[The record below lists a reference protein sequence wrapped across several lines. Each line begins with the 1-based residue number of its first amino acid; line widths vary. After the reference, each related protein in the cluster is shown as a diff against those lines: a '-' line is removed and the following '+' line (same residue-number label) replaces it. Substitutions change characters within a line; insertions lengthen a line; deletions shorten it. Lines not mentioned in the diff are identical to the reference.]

1 MYVVAVNGESQ
12 KWQWKQGYL
21 IWEEKAYSG
30 FMMTQNGFVQFYAFI
45 TSFRNSNILDNQ

>member
-1 MYVVAVNGESQ
+1 MGKVKSGSGNMD
-12 KWQWKQGYL
+12 